1 MCNHYCTTRSK
12 VAKVRAELKTFGTE
26 DLERIVFSLS
36 H

>member
-1 MCNHYCTTRSK
+1 
-12 VAKVRAELKTFGTE
+12 VRAELKTFGTE